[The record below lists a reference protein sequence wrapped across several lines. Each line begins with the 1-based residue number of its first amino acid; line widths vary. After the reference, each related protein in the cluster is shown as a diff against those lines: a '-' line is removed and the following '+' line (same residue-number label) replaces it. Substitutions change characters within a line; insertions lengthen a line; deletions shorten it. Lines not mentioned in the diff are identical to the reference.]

1 MKILLVDDDA
11 DDCLLFCEAINLI
24 DDTIVCVIA
33 SNGAEALL
41 ALDAIIPDIIF
52 MDINMPVLDG
62 KECLKQIKS
71 TEILKN
77 IPTVICSTSSDP
89 IEIDG
94 ILDLGAGYIT
104 KPASFDLLVN
114 SLRQFIIPLK
124 IQLWINSLCPECFDS
139 TNHSQSEFV

>member
-1 MKILLVDDDA
+1 MKILLIDDDA

-24 DDTIVCVIA
+24 DDTIECVIA
-33 SNGAEALL
+33 SNGEEALL
-41 ALDAIIPDIIF
+41 ALDAIVPDIIF

-89 IEIDG
+89 IEIDN

-124 IQLWINSLCPECFDS
+124 IQLWINSLRPEYFDS
-139 TNHSQSEFV
+139 NNHSQSEFV